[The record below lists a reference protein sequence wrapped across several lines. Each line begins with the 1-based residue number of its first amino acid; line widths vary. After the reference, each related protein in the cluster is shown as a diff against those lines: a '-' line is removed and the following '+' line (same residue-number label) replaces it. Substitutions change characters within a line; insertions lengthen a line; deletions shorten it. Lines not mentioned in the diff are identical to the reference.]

1 MLFRSWGTADALHFT
16 HSTLTGNGSIVARVA
31 AIDAVHAWTKAG
43 VMMRESNAP
52 GAKQAFML
60 VSPGKGRAFQRRVAS
75 GGLSTHTG
83 VAGTAPSWVRIER
96 NGDTFTASVS
106 AFVTAWNP
114 WSQPRSRL
122 TNQARHR
129 RLRTALAR
137 MGLPCVAGR
146 GRDPRGR
153 WPAEESFFVMGCS
166 VSEARRLGSVF
177 GQHAVL
183 VGRLGGRPRL
193 LACAAPA
200 I

>member
-1 MLFRSWGTADALHFT
+1 MTTPQRILERAVRRGLHQEQTTSIPTRLSAAYLRTEFVVDLMPPLVMRVGKRSARRDRL
-16 HSTLTGNGSIVARVA
+16 LTERG
-31 AIDAVHAWTKAG
+31 HATW
-43 VMMRESNAP
+43 
-52 GAKQAFML
+52 
-60 VSPGKGRAFQRRVAS
+60 
-75 GGLSTHTG
+75 
-83 VAGTAPSWVRIER
+83 
-96 NGDTFTASVS
+96 